1 MISSHF
7 SPLAPPPPTPSFS
20 AKSPQRRG
28 QPIYFSWTAVQSV
41 TSHGDFAARSLA
53 RSAPRLAAFSR
64 SVDSVTIRNKTPFS
78 LWIIW
83 ETQRKVENFP
93 SFYPPCPPRSPALY
107 PLP

>member
-7 SPLAPPPPTPSFS
+7 SPLAHPHPPPFCSQI
-20 AKSPQRRG
+20 PQRRG

-64 SVDSVTIRNKTPFS
+64 SVDSVTIRNKNPLFS
-78 LWIIW
+78 LDNLGDT
-83 ETQRKVENFP
+83 EESRKF
-93 SFYPPCPPRSPALY
+93 SLFYPPCPPRSPALY